1 MKIKTSVTLSS
12 EILKSIQQFTKKG
25 QRSEFV
31 EKALWKYL
39 DFVKREKR
47 NQKDTKIYEKQ
58 ADSLNQEAEEILAF
72 QDDF

>member
-12 EILKSIQQFTKKG
+12 EILKNIQQFTNKG
-25 QRSEFV
+25 QRSEFI

-47 NQKDTKIYEKQ
+47 NQKDVKIYEKQ
-58 ADSLNQEAEEILAF
+58 ANSLNQEAEEILAF
-72 QDDF
+72 QDDL